1 MHLGIVQTMTPATCT
16 GDGFSQI
23 TAKVVSHDSLR
34 DASTEC
40 MTQVLLLQ
48 ALHQGLAIVLT
59 LTIAIV
65 GGIVAATAV
74 KALTPETQKLK
85 SEHMFDDGQWW
96 DEIQGE
102 DDAEPVL

>member
-1 MHLGIVQTMTPATCT
+1 MRLGIVQTMTPATCT

-23 TAKVVSHDSLR
+23 TAKAVTHDSLN
-34 DASTEC
+34 ASTEC

-65 GGIVAATAV
+65 GGLVAATAV
-74 KALTPETQKLK
+74 KVLTPETQKLK
-85 SEHMFDDGQWW
+85 SEHIFDDGQWW